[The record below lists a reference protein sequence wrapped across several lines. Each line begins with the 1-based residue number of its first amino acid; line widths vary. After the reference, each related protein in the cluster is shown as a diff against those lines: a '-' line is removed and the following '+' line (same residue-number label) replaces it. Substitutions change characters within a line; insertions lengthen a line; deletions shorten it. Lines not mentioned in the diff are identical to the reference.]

1 MAKKLMIVDD
11 SKIVYMSMRKMLQ
24 DTEFEIVMY
33 CRSGEEALG
42 AYEEFQPDLVTMDIV
57 MPGMDGLETAKTIL
71 EKHADA
77 RIVMVSSLAYD
88 DTIEEAKKI
97 GTKGFIYKPLE
108 RENMLQRMRKA
119 LEE

>member
-1 MAKKLMIVDD
+1 MNNK
-11 SKIVYMSMRKMLQ
+11 
-24 DTEFEIVMY
+24 FETISNLFNGKEI
-33 CRSGEEALG
+33 RSIE
-42 AYEEFQPDLVTMDIV
+42 
-57 MPGMDGLETAKTIL
+57 IL

-108 RENMLQRMRKA
+108 KENMLQRMRKA